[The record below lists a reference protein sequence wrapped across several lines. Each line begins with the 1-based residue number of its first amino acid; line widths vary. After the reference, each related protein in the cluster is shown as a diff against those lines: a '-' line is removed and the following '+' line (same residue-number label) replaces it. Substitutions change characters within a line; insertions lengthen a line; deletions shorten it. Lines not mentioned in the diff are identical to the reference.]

1 VGSLPL
7 VPHRK
12 PLCPNYDKEE
22 YAIFSSVNYVAK
34 TGQLHAKE
42 FPIIYK
48 K

>member
-1 VGSLPL
+1 MADEFIN
-7 VPHRK
+7 
-12 PLCPNYDKEE
+12 NYLGLEE